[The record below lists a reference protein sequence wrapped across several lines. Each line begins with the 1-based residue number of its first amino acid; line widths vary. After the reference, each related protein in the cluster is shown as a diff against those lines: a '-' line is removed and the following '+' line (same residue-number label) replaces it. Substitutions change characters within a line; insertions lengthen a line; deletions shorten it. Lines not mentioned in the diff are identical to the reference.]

1 MICSGKRIAI
11 FGTMI
16 IIGLSLLHAD
26 SDDKRSDVLKYG
38 LENEIVE
45 LINDLERREDHTFND
60 ELEVLFV
67 RTRSSAVRDSILS
80 FYGAQKNNAF
90 KEYCL
95 EVLEDPYEYPSTTV
109 SSVFAYVQ
117 KVTLNDA
124 APLVRNLL
132 SNESEEFRDQAIRT
146 LGKIGTD
153 EDAIYLFEYLQSNI
167 PGDERQRLIIRQNIM
182 TALGELKSESAWE
195 DFILVAQ
202 DEEENTMIR
211 ATAAR
216 AIGMIGKEGGVEI
229 LSGLFEADDP
239 ILRAAVVAALAGY
252 TDEEAIQVVLEGL
265 KDTHYRVR
273 LEALEAVHKQN
284 SKKAAPYVRY
294 RADNDPVEAVQ
305 MKAYEVLAMLDEH
318 ETTGW
323 MISKVREQKTSD
335 KVRMKIISAL
345 MEHNRSAVIDD
356 AVQVAFASLKDDKKK
371 WIRYEL
377 GKLFAKYDDG
387 ALSAVAEAYITHGDT
402 VTKGLGIE
410 LYNRNRFSNLKSHV
424 ESIAENDRMG
434 GLQSQAKRALSSE

>member
-1 MICSGKRIAI
+1 
-11 FGTMI
+11 MI

-60 ELEVLFV
+60 ELEALFV